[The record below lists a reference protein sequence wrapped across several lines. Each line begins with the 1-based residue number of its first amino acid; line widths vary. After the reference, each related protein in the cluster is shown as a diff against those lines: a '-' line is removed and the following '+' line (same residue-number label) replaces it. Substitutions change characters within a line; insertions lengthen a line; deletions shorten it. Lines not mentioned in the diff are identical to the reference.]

1 MFKYYINVPMNEKGL
16 EEFETFAEDTPNV
29 YSVELTKDEYVVLS
43 AANGLFKE
51 YYKAFGIIID
61 VCEEE
66 DIDIDEIDQAI
77 EITKQYLTKAKN
89 AAEKSGVEK
98 VMQALEMGKEA
109 GYYVEFNFFL
119 SGE

>member
-1 MFKYYINVPMNEKGL
+1 MFKYYINVPMNEDGL
-16 EEFETFAEDTPNV
+16 EEFESFAEETPNV
-29 YSVELTKDEYVVLS
+29 YSVELTKDEYAVLS
-43 AANGLFKE
+43 SANGLFKE

-77 EITKQYLTKAKN
+77 EITKQYLTKVKN
-89 AAEKSGVEK
+89 ATEKSGVEK
-98 VMQALEMGKEA
+98 VMKALKMGKEA